1 MPTNLPPEYYEAE
14 ERYRAATSPA
24 EKAERLEE
32 LLSTIPKH
40 KGTDHLR
47 ADLRRKLSRLKSEAQ
62 SKKGAARQLSPYHID
77 REGAGQVVVAGPPNS
92 GKSALVNALTN
103 ASPEVALHPYSTW
116 TPTPGMMRVENVQI
130 QLIDTP
136 PLSEEYVE
144 PELLNLIRR
153 ADLLLLLIDIQ
164 AYPLQQLE
172 DTVAFL
178 EEKRIVARQRRER
191 YPPDRPLLAVPF
203 LVVANKCDDENWDEE
218 FAVLCELLEDE
229 WALLPI
235 SATEA
240 RNLDTLRWAVFQ
252 QLEIIRV
259 YAKPPGRD
267 ADRNAPFVLKKGSN
281 VEDFAGK
288 VHKDF
293 LEKLKSARVWG
304 QGVFD
309 GQMVGRDHILHDG
322 DLVELRT

>member
-14 ERYRAATSPA
+14 ERFRAATTPA

-62 SKKGAARQLSPYHID
+62 SKKGATRQLSPYHID
-77 REGAGQVVVAGPPNS
+77 REGAGQVVIAGPPNT

-103 ASPEVALHPYSTW
+103 ATPEVALHPYSTW
-116 TPTPGMMRVENVQI
+116 TPTPGMMPVENVQI

-153 ADLLLLLIDIQ
+153 ADLLLLLLDIQ
-164 AYPLQQLE
+164 GYTLQQLE

-178 EEKRIVARQRRER
+178 EEQRIVARQRRDQ
-191 YPPDRPLLAVPF
+191 YPAEQPLIAVPF
-203 LVVANKCDDENWDEE
+203 LVVVNKCDDERWDEE
-218 FAVLCELLEDE
+218 FAVLGELLQGE
-229 WALLPI
+229 WELLPI

-240 RNLDTLRWAVFQ
+240 RNLDGLRQAVFDE
-252 QLEIIRV
+252 LGIMRV
-259 YAKPPGRD
+259 YAKPPGRE
-267 ADRNAPFVLKKGSN
+267 ADRSAPFVLKKGSD

-293 LEKLKSARVWG
+293 LEQLKSARVWG
-304 QGVFD
+304 EGVFD
-309 GQMVGRDHILHDG
+309 GQMVGRDHVLHDG
-322 DLVELRT
+322 DVVELRT

>member
-14 ERYRAATSPA
+14 ERYRAATTPS

-47 ADLRRKLSRLKSEAQ
+47 ADLRRKLSRLKSEAK
-62 SKKGAARQLSPYHID
+62 SKKGAVRQVSPFHID
-77 REGAGQVVVAGPPNS
+77 REGAGQVVVAGPPNT

-103 ASPEVALHPYSTW
+103 ATPEVAIHPYATW
-116 TPTPGMMRVENVQI
+116 TPTPGMMLVENVQI

-153 ADLLLLLIDIQ
+153 ADLLLLLLDIQ

-178 EEKRIVARQRRER
+178 ENQRIVARQKRNQ
-191 YPPDRPLLAVPF
+191 YPPDRPLISVPF
-203 LVVANKCDDENWDEE
+203 LVLVNKCDDESWDGE
-218 FAVLCELLEDE
+218 FEILCELLEGS
-229 WALLPI
+229 WSMLPI
-235 SATEA
+235 SATEG
-240 RNLDTLRWAVFQ
+240 RNLDQLRWAIFDE
-252 QLEIIRV
+252 LGIMRV
-259 YAKPPGRD
+259 YAKPPGRE
-267 ADRNAPFVLKKGSN
+267 ADLSAPFVLPEGSS
-281 VEDFAGK
+281 VQDFAGK

-293 LEKLKSARVWG
+293 LENLKSARVWG
-304 QGVFD
+304 TGVHD
-309 GQMVGRDHILHDG
+309 GQMVGRDHILHEG
-322 DLVELRT
+322 DIVELRT

>member
-14 ERYRAATSPA
+14 ERYRAATTPA

-62 SKKGAARQLSPYHID
+62 SKKGAARQVSPFHID
-77 REGAGQVVVAGPPNS
+77 REGAGQVVVAGPPNT

-103 ASPEVALHPYSTW
+103 ATPEVAIHPYSTW
-116 TPTPGMMRVENVQI
+116 TPTPGMLLVGDVQI

-153 ADLLLLLIDIQ
+153 ADLLLLVLDIQ

-178 EEKRIVARQRRER
+178 EKHRIVAQQRREQ
-191 YPPDRPLLAVPF
+191 YPLDKPLIALPF
-203 LVVANKCDDENWDEE
+203 LVPVNKVDDEIWEEE
-218 FAVLCELLEDE
+218 FAILCELLEDG
-229 WALLPI
+229 WPMVPI
-235 SATEA
+235 SASGE
-240 RNLDTLRWAVFQ
+240 RNLDRLG
-252 QLEIIRV
+252 QLIFEELGIMRV

-267 ADRNAPFVLKKGSN
+267 PDLSAPFVLEKGSTIQ
-281 VEDFAGK
+281 EFAAK

-293 LEKLKSARVWG
+293 LENLKSARVWG
-304 QGVFD
+304 TGVHD
-309 GQMVGRDHILHDG
+309 GQMVGRDHVLHEG
-322 DLVELRT
+322 DVVELRT